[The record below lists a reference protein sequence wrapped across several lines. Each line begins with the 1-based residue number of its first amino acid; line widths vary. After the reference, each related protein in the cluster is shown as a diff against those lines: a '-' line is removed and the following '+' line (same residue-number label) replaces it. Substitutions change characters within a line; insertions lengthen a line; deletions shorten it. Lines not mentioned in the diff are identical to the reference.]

1 MKNNKTALLVELK
14 ERLNCSEND
23 CVIINN
29 IVEETSLFGR
39 KNKTKMIHGFMDQLN
54 VSEERADEID
64 NTFMSILK
72 GRIKWKICHPFKSY
86 DKKKKDD

>member
-14 ERLNCSEND
+14 ERLNISEND

-39 KNKTKMIHGFMDQLN
+39 KNKTKMINGFMDKLN
-54 VSEERADEID
+54 VSEERANEIY
-64 NTFMSILK
+64 NTFMDIFK
-72 GRIKWKICHPFKSY
+72 RRVKWKICHPFKNY
-86 DKKKKDD
+86 DKEKKED

>member
-39 KNKTKMIHGFMDQLN
+39 KNKAKMINGFMDQLN
-54 VSEERADEID
+54 VSEERADEIY
-64 NTFMSILK
+64 NTFMDIFK
-72 GRIKWKICHPFKSY
+72 KRIKWKICHPFKNY
-86 DKKKKDD
+86 DKKKKED

>member
-29 IVEETSLFGR
+29 IVEETSLFGK
-39 KNKTKMIHGFMDQLN
+39 KNKVRMINGFIEKLN
-54 VSEERADEID
+54 VSEERADEIY

-72 GRIKWKICHPFKSY
+72 GRIKYVIFWESF
-86 DKKKKDD
+86 